1 MHIRKNALALLSAT
15 ILLVGIAS
23 YVWAK
28 KSSTSTLYTERG
40 ISSWYGKKYHG
51 KITASGKKFDMHALT
66 AAHKTLPFN
75 TLVNVRNLENNKVVT
90 VKITDRGP
98 YSGKRIIDLSYEA
111 AKKIGGIN
119 KGLVEV
125 EITAQLASQ

>member
-1 MHIRKNALALLSAT
+1 VHIKKRSLGIISVA
-15 ILLVGIAS
+15 ILLVGIVG
-23 YVWAK
+23 YVGAK
-28 KSSTSTLYTERG
+28 NSISTELYKERG

-51 KITASGKKFDMHALT
+51 KLTASGKKFDMNALT

-75 TLVNVRNLENNKVVT
+75 TYVKVRNLENNKVVT

-98 YSGKRIIDLSYEA
+98 YAGERIIDLSYGA
-111 AKKIGGIN
+111 AKKIGVIN

-125 EITAQLASQ
+125 EITAQLATQ

>member
-1 MHIRKNALALLSAT
+1 MHIKKRSLGIISVA
-15 ILLVGIAS
+15 ILLVGIVG
-23 YVWAK
+23 YVGAK
-28 KSSTSTLYTERG
+28 NSISTELYKERG

-51 KITASGKKFDMHALT
+51 KLTASGKKFDMNALT

-75 TLVNVRNLENNKVVT
+75 TYVKVRNLENNKVVT

-98 YSGKRIIDLSYEA
+98 YAGERIIDLSYGA
-111 AKKIGGIN
+111 AKKIGVIN

-125 EITAQLASQ
+125 EITAQLATQ